1 MQDLLLSLKLS
12 GVQFS
17 LFQTRGISVGHYWPC
32 CYSSVDVPSVIPY
45 KGFAP
50 HPTLSV
56 LAPLLGAWSVH
67 LWEIFSAVK
76 THLFEGS
83 SELTPTPIFWRVSK
97 FQVSIKF
104 LSANIGTVAEMR
116 MWPVWLFKHC
126 KALLNMPGIVHCFH
140 RHCQL

>member
-17 LFQTRGISVGHYWPC
+17 QLQTRGISVGHYWPC
-32 CYSSVDVPSVIPY
+32 CYSSADVPSVIRH

-50 HPTLSV
+50 HPPLSV

-67 LWEIFSAVK
+67 LWEISSAVK

-83 SELTPTPIFWRVSK
+83 SELTPTSIFWRVSR
-97 FQVSIKF
+97 FQISSFSLCKYWN
-104 LSANIGTVAEMR
+104 SSRAEN
-116 MWPVWLFKHC
+116 VTSLT
-126 KALLNMPGIVHCFH
+126 L
-140 RHCQL
+140 